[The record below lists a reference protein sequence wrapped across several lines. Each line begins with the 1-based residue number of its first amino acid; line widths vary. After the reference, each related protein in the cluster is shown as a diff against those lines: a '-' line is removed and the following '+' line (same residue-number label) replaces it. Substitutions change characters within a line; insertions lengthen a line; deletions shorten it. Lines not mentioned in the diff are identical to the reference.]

1 MTAIAVGSV
10 RSLWRYPVKSMLGEE
25 LDSCGVG
32 ERGLA
37 GDRAYALVDASDGKI
52 ASAKNPRKWATLFGC
67 RAEFVERTRSV
78 RITLP
83 DGSTMSAD
91 DSDAAA
97 TLSRLLG
104 RKAKLQTTAP
114 GDPVLEEFWLEGSPD
129 GRAVTDEPIAQGSPP
144 GTFFDYAV
152 VHLVTTATL
161 DRLSELYPEGRFD
174 VRRFRPNLVVSVG
187 EGQSGFVEND
197 WLGRTLEIGDSVRL
211 RVTDPCPR
219 CVMTTLAQEDLPADP
234 GILRTAARHN
244 SLIGGEARG
253 PDGAYPASVGVYAR
267 VISGG
272 TVRRGD
278 LVRVIASESPLS
290 Q

>member
-1 MTAIAVGSV
+1 MTATAMGSV

-25 LDSCGVG
+25 LDSCEVG

-52 ASAKNPRKWATLFGC
+52 ASAKNPRKWAKLFEC
-67 RAEFVERTRSV
+67 RAESIESPRAI

-83 DGSTMSAD
+83 DGSTVSAD

-104 RKAKLQTTAP
+104 RRAELQTTAP

-129 GRAVTDEPIAQGSPP
+129 GRPVTDEPIAQGSPP

-152 VHLVTTATL
+152 VHVVTTATL
-161 DRLSELYPEGRFD
+161 ARLSELYPQGRFD
-174 VRRFRPNLVVSVG
+174 PRRFRPNVLVDVG
-187 EGQSGFVEND
+187 SEETGFVENG
-197 WLGRTLEIGDSVRL
+197 WIGRTLAIGDSVRL
-211 RVTDPCPR
+211 AVTDPCPR

-244 SLIGGEARG
+244 SLVGGEARG
-253 PDGAYPASVGVYAR
+253 PNGAYPASVGVYAR

-278 LVRVIASESPLS
+278 SVRVIASENPAS

>member
-1 MTAIAVGSV
+1 MMIEAVGSV
-10 RSLWRYPVKSMLGEE
+10 RSFWRYPVKSMLGEE
-25 LDSCGVG
+25 LESCGVG

-37 GDRAYALVDASDGKI
+37 GDRAFALVDAEDGKI
-52 ASAKNPRKWATLFGC
+52 ASAKNPRKWAALFGC

-104 RKAKLQTTAP
+104 RKAELQTTAP

-129 GRAVTDEPIAQGSPP
+129 GRPVTDEPIAQGSPP

-152 VHLVTTATL
+152 VHVVTTATL
-161 DRLSELYPEGRFD
+161 ARLSELYPQGRFD
-174 VRRFRPNLVVSVG
+174 PRRFRPNVLVDVG
-187 EGQSGFVEND
+187 SEETRFVENG
-197 WLGRTLEIGDSVRL
+197 WIGRTLAIGDSVRL
-211 RVTDPCPR
+211 AVTDPCPR

-244 SLIGGEARG
+244 SLVGGEGRG
-253 PDGAYPASVGVYAR
+253 PEGAYPASVGVYAR
-267 VISGG
+267 VVSGG

-278 LVRVIASESPLS
+278 PVRIITSESPGS